1 MSHKKEV
8 WHLGKYGALI
18 IRVWHQQKYLSLQ
31 NEIWFWERSNQ
42 ISKLL
47 GHWPSLG
54 VSVLSDQVATDHGEN
69 GSSLLQIMMLC
80 FLSHDR
86 LQFRVILS
94 IISNTFNLYLYLASP
109 SSTPVICLGW
119 LIIYSDLNICSI
131 SCIKN
136 QGLDIL
142 QGKCMFLFFECSIF
156 LLVFLLPDQSWF
168 KYHLINVSEIFGRV
182 QVLHSGSFP
191 FKKIIMGLHEWTRF
205 LQLLLNLAKRELR
218 NRFCF

>member
-94 IISNTFNLYLYLASP
+94 IISNTFNLYLASP
-109 SSTPVICLGW
+109 SSTPVICLRW
-119 LIIYSDLNICSI
+119 LKTYSDLNICSI
-131 SCIKN
+131 SCIKKS
-136 QGLDIL
+136 GAGYSTRKMYVFVLWMLDISPGFL
-142 QGKCMFLFFECSIF
+142 TTRPILVQISFDKCVWDLWEGSSIT
-156 LLVFLLPDQSWF
+156 L
-168 KYHLINVSEIFGRV
+168 
-182 QVLHSGSFP
+182 
-191 FKKIIMGLHEWTRF
+191 RF
-205 LQLLLNLAKRELR
+205 ISI
-218 NRFCF
+218 